1 MIKSKEQ
8 ISVSTECNDSGK
20 IKLYLSDLADF
31 TNKNPKLRTFA
42 HAVLKVGQ
50 EVEFHV
56 HNGESES
63 YYILS
68 GKGLY
73 NDNGELTEV
82 TEGTVTYTPSGHG
95 HGIKNIG
102 DENLE
107 FIALI
112 VLD

>member
-1 MIKSKEQ
+1 MIKNKQE
-8 ISVSTECNDSGK
+8 INVKNELNDKGE
-20 IKLYLSDLADF
+20 IKLYLHDLADF
-31 TNKNPKLRTFA
+31 EKVNPKLRMFSY
-42 HAVLKVGQ
+42 AVLKVGE
-50 EVEFHV
+50 EVEFHI

-73 NDNGELTEV
+73 NDNGVV
-82 TEGTVTYTPSGHG
+82 TEIGRGSVTFTASGNG

-102 DENLE
+102 KENLE

-112 VLD
+112 ILD

>member
-1 MIKSKEQ
+1 MIKNKKQ
-8 ISVSTECNDSGK
+8 ISISTENNNSGE

-31 TNKNPKLRTFA
+31 SNRNPKLRTFA
-42 HAVLKVGQ
+42 HAVLKAGE
-50 EVEFHV
+50 EVEFHI
-56 HNGESES
+56 HEGESES

-82 TEGTVTYTPSGHG
+82 AQGAVTYTPSGSG
-95 HGIKNIG
+95 HGIKNIS

-112 VLD
+112 ILD